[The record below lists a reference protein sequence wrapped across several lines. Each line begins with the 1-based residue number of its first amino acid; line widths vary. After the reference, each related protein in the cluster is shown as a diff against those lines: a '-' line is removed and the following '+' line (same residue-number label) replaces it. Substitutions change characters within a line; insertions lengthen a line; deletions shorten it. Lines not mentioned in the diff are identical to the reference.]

1 MRQEKLEYWMFER
14 WKRTWRVRRKGWW
27 KLWQVHV
34 HETGWNVD
42 RENEENGVIGRCYS
56 EELAFVDVAVAV
68 AVAAVATV
76 TVAVEVVADFVEVY
90 DT

>member
-1 MRQEKLEYWMFER
+1 M
-14 WKRTWRVRRKGWW
+14 
-27 KLWQVHV
+27 
-34 HETGWNVD
+34 D

-68 AVAAVATV
+68 AVAVAAVATV